1 MLTIERMYA
10 LAHAAAQKAPSHP
23 ACDHDDLVQCAVL
36 GMLEADVP
44 DEALAAVIARRRI
57 IDEIRHQRGRRRRA
71 QQPGRAAVH
80 EASYLYRPLSR
91 DATACLADVLP
102 ADDESL
108 TRIESR
114 VDAARAAPSLLRAV
128 GRRAKHILVW
138 HVVQER
144 SLAEIASRCGVTES
158 RISQITREALNR
170 ARAVDAARGRSI
182 AAAPSPSRKHRG
194 NTAWFDATPAEKRAF
209 GEFRKLQR
217 AGLRRQEALAV
228 LPEAQQLLVA
238 EYQRKCQRR
247 ARARATLA
255 AVAS

>member
-10 LAHAAAQKAPSHP
+10 LAHTVAQKAPTHP
-23 ACDHDDLVQCAVL
+23 ACDHEDLVQCAVL
-36 GMLEADVP
+36 GMLEARVP

-57 IDEIRHQRGRRRRA
+57 IDEIRHHRGRRRRV

-80 EASYLYRPLSR
+80 EASYLYRPLHGNAASR
-91 DATACLADVLP
+91 LADVLP

-108 TRIESR
+108 TRIENR
-114 VDAARAAPSLLRAV
+114 VDAEREAPPLLRAI

-158 RISQITREALNR
+158 RISQITREAVNR
-170 ARAVDAARGRSI
+170 ARAVDSARGRRI
-182 AAAPSPSRKHRG
+182 APVPSPSRRHRG
-194 NTAWFDATPAEKRAF
+194 NDAWFDATSSEKRAF
-209 GEFRKLQR
+209 GEFRRLQR

-228 LPEAQQLLVA
+228 LSEAQQLLVA

-247 ARARATLA
+247 ARARAALA
-255 AVAS
+255 QAS